1 MALESGDFVNDLV
14 ITNPTASDPV
24 SQGDDQLRL
33 IKKVVKQSFP
43 SIDAAVNAIHTG
55 ASAPAVSI
63 TEGLVWVDTSG
74 GAGNHLIK
82 YYDGSSFITLAIS
95 AETAN
100 SVDVNAGTI
109 DGAVIGGASP
119 AAITGTTI
127 VANTS
132 VNIAGDGATVTGIKD
147 EDDMSSDSAV
157 KLATQ
162 QSIKAY
168 VDSQV
173 TAQDLDVISD
183 SGTIDIDLD
192 GESLTVS
199 GGEGI
204 DTSATG
210 TTLTIAGEDATSSN
224 KGIAS
229 FDSAKLTVTS
239 GAVTTND
246 SAIVGAVNLTGLA
259 DVDSSGLSDDDI
271 LKYDSA
277 SSTWQTVNTPYP
289 DKLTTKG
296 DLLAYNSVSSETR
309 FGVGTNNHVLTADST
324 ATNGFDWAEIAT
336 ASIAD
341 DAITADK
348 LADTAVT
355 PGSYTFASVTVDQQG
370 RLTAASSGSVSGD
383 VAGPSSA
390 VDNSVARFDSTT
402 GKLIQDTGSN
412 FVISDAGVVTAGTW
426 QGTDIAAGYIAD
438 TAVTPGS
445 YTNTSLTVD
454 QQGRLTAA
462 SSGSAAGD
470 NTPSWSAY
478 NASTQSISAS
488 TETVATLGS
497 ENWDTDSAFASNK
510 FTVPSGEGGKY
521 SISYGS
527 KFNDIN
533 ASNNVYMGLLIN
545 GTKNDYTVIGLSL
558 IHI

>member
-132 VNIAGDGATVTGIKD
+132 VNIASDGATVTGIKD

-173 TAQDLDVISD
+173 TAQDLDLISD

-192 GESLTVS
+192 SESLTVS

-277 SSTWQTVNTPYP
+277 TSTWQTVNTPYP

-355 PGSYTFASVTVDQQG
+355 PGSYTASAITVDQQG
-370 RLTAASSGSVSGD
+370 RVTAASDGSFIAKTSATGSGALPSGTTVQRD
-383 VAGPSSA
+383 GSPSSGYM
-390 VDNSVARFDSTT
+390 RFNSTT
-402 GKLIQDTGSN
+402 GGFEGYNGTAWGSIGGGASGAGGDEVFYEN
-412 FVISDAGVVTAGTW
+412 EQSVTTDYTITTNENAMSAGPISIDSG
-426 QGTDIAAGYIAD
+426 I
-438 TAVTPGS
+438 
-445 YTNTSLTVD
+445 TV
-454 QQGRLTAA
+454 
-462 SSGSAAGD
+462 
-470 NTPSWSAY
+470 
-478 NASTQSISAS
+478 
-488 TETVATLGS
+488 
-497 ENWDTDSAFASNK
+497 
-510 FTVPSGEGGKY
+510 TVPSG
-521 SISYGS
+521 S
-527 KFNDIN
+527 
-533 ASNNVYMGLLIN
+533 VW
-545 GTKNDYTVIGLSL
+545 VIV
-558 IHI
+558 